1 MKQSTRLII
10 IIKDDEIKDITAHD
24 PVVTLHLLV
33 CHQVI
38 HHTARLERRLLE
50 NFLST
55 NKLEKQ
61 LIVQTNEI
69 NKLKDKTK

>member
-1 MKQSTRLII
+1 M
-10 IIKDDEIKDITAHD
+10 IKLCKGYHPIVI
-24 PVVTLHLLV
+24 LHLLV
-33 CHQVI
+33 CYQVI

-50 NFLST
+50 NSLST

>member
-1 MKQSTRLII
+1 M
-10 IIKDDEIKDITAHD
+10 DIAD
-24 PVVTLHLLV
+24 SQINPNLSLLV
-33 CHQVI
+33 SKQVI

-50 NFLST
+50 NSLST

-69 NKLKDKTK
+69 NKLKDKTRYEALLSLT

>member
-1 MKQSTRLII
+1 M
-10 IIKDDEIKDITAHD
+10 DIRGSQID
-24 PVVTLHLLV
+24 VDFSLLV
-33 CHQVI
+33 SKQVI

-50 NFLST
+50 NSLST

-69 NKLKDKTK
+69 NKLKDKTR